1 MKIGRP
7 KTPLNRKLR
16 VDIRISE
23 NELAELDRLAE
34 TLSATRTDAIIEAVR
49 IYLAILEKSESEVRK

>member
-23 NELAELDRLAE
+23 TELAELDRLAE

-49 IYLAILEKSESEVRK
+49 VTLSLLEKSESEVEK